1 MRLARSSSETK
12 ADSLEVVSHR
22 FSPSPHSVPGLPPAP
37 AQLRGTPPDEDGAV
51 VAQLV
56 DSRSWRLAFDV
67 AYGAE
72 RLSLRIGEDS
82 GLEIILEE
90 ERLVVDR
97 QGTRYPHGGRRV
109 VSLTAGE
116 ANRVE
121 VVHDRSI
128 TEIYLGDGSRVF
140 TTRTFLRGAGVG
152 VRLAGGASVANLR
165 SARAD

>member
-1 MRLARSSSETK
+1 M
-12 ADSLEVVSHR
+12 
-22 FSPSPHSVPGLPPAP
+22 
-37 AQLRGTPPDEDGAV
+37 V

-56 DSRSWRLAFDV
+56 DSRSWRLAFDA

-90 ERLVVDR
+90 QRLIVDR
-97 QGTRYPHGGRRV
+97 RGTRYPHGGRRV

-128 TEIYLGDGSRVF
+128 TEIFVGDGDLAF
-140 TTRTFLRGAGVG
+140 TLRSFVAPDSSGAVLIADGP
-152 VRLAGGASVANLR
+152 VRLGPVA
-165 SARAD
+165 AVHFD